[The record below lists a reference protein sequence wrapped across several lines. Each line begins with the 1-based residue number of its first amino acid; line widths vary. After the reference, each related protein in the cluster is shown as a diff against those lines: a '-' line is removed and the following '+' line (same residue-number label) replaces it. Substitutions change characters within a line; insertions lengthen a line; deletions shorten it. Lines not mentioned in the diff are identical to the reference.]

1 MTESSYVNFA
11 VEITNYLFL
20 LVVISLEMPRGYVT
34 YGDQG
39 DEYHYVLVCPSLMEE
54 RSKYIKRYFRI
65 RPNTLKMN
73 QLFNGHNVKQLT
85 DLSR

>member
-1 MTESSYVNFA
+1 MAASGIN
-11 VEITNYLFL
+11 
-20 LVVISLEMPRGYVT
+20 
-34 YGDQG
+34 GDQG

-73 QLFNGHNVKQLT
+73 QLFNVHNVKQLT
-85 DLSR
+85 DLSRFIKIIMTKFV